1 MQELKAALKAALKQ
15 AGISAADGR
24 AWKMGPLQKEK
35 GVFVSLRQITGAQG
49 AFQQY
54 LGQDIDGNEVY
65 GAELTVT
72 FALVLLTPKELGAP
86 EAEAFGEEIMNA
98 VLLAVGQLGVQE
110 ILCAEAQY
118 DSLRDCFRQE
128 ITVQSRIMAYG
139 TETDSGVALSDFR
152 VKALML

>member
-1 MQELKAALKAALKQ
+1 MQELKAALKETLKQ
-15 AGISAADGR
+15 AGIAVTDGG

-35 GVFVSLRQITGAQG
+35 GVFVSLRQITGTQG

-54 LGQDIDGNEVY
+54 LGMDINGNEVY

-86 EAEAFGEEIMNA
+86 EAGVFGEEIINA
-98 VLLAVGQLGVQE
+98 VLLAVGQLGAQE

-139 TETDSGVALSDFR
+139 TETDSGIELRDFR
-152 VKALML
+152 VKALVL

>member
-1 MQELKAALKAALKQ
+1 MQEIKAALKAALKQ
-15 AGISAADGR
+15 AGISAADGG
-24 AWKMGPLQKEK
+24 AWKMGPLQKEN
-35 GVFVSLRQITGAQG
+35 GVFISLRQIKGAQG

-54 LGQDIDGNEVY
+54 LGMDVNGNEVY

-86 EAEAFGEEIMNA
+86 EAEAFGEEVMNA
-98 VLLAVGQLGVQE
+98 VLLAVGQLGIQE
-110 ILCAEAQY
+110 ILCAEAKY

-128 ITVQSRIMAYG
+128 ITVQSRMVAYG
-139 TETDSGVALSDFR
+139 TETDGGIALRDFR